1 MKIKS
6 NIYTKFQ
13 WFLVY
18 ICEHIACRYMHT
30 VATLKLEHS
39 NGDITS
45 SNNQIG
51 RMLPHL
57 SIHSRTCCTFRS
69 VADTT
74 NRSWSLESKPSSL
87 PSSFFSL
94 CHSSRRGYQTH
105 RQTQNQKQLLGKCP
119 MGKTRADKR
128 KANETSREHCQL
140 IFQYRKEIIAHVP
153 FQCTK
158 HKFTVLVL
166 GPRHSSC
173 ENVHS
178 QKLDGDTSLI
188 DLLTHQSVS
197 KSDC

>member
-1 MKIKS
+1 MIPS
-6 NIYTKFQ
+6 IYLRTHSLSIHAHSCNAQ
-13 WFLVY
+13 VG
-18 ICEHIACRYMHT
+18 
-30 VATLKLEHS
+30 EHS

-74 NRSWSLESKPSSL
+74 NRSWSIESKPSSL

-140 IFQYRKEIIAHVP
+140 IFQYRKEIIAHVL

-166 GPRHSSC
+166 GPRHSTC